1 VSILKATHREP
12 VRSVA
17 AEHAG
22 IAAAEVEEARIGVA
36 NSTAPIEAA
45 GTNIVERTTIAAEAE
60 AREGQ
65 FKRGSKGSCAVVAT
79 TPT

>member
-1 VSILKATHREP
+1 MSILKATHREP

-22 IAAAEVEEARIGVA
+22 IDAAEVEEARIGVA

-45 GTNIVERTTIAAEAE
+45 GTNTEERTIAAEAE